1 VCVSYI
7 TRQSVCLIV
16 LDRVC
21 VCVFVSVSFHP
32 KKNPINLFGHW
43 QASTARWWPSTF
55 GRWWDKKKRSKM
67 KIEIIFYK
75 FWTPKSMLH
84 IRIIIFQKEIKLNV
98 LFIKC
103 YWVHRKKMRFKCVM
117 KLPVH
122 VRIKFNS
129 VVSRYHLM
137 CSTKKW
143 VRASVSQFI
152 LSGTICTE
160 RRRRKNIWSHN
171 SIEQQWPL
179 NSRAKPTPL
188 DFYFYFLKPKFC
200 SFVIPIPLTSLV

>member
-1 VCVSYI
+1 VCVC
-7 TRQSVCLIV
+7 VCLIV

-55 GRWWDKKKRSKM
+55 GRWWDKKKDRKM

-103 YWVHRKKMRFKCVM
+103 YWVHRKKMRCKCVM
-117 KLPVH
+117 KLRVH
-122 VRIKFNS
+122 RRIKFNS
-129 VVSRYHLM
+129 VVSSNHLM
-137 CSTKKW
+137 CVTKKNG
-143 VRASVSQFI
+143 R
-152 LSGTICTE
+152 E
-160 RRRRKNIWSHN
+160 RVCHN
-171 SIEQQWPL
+171 SYWVALFVQNEEKEEKTYGHTIPL
-179 NSRAKPTPL
+179 NSSDRSTVEQNRPPSI
-188 DFYFYFLKPKFC
+188 FYFYFFWNRNLFLLFC
-200 SFVIPIPLTSLV
+200 HPDPPDLFGVT

>member
-1 VCVSYI
+1 MVAKHIWTMVG
-7 TRQSVCLIV
+7 Q
-16 LDRVC
+16 
-21 VCVFVSVSFHP
+21 
-32 KKNPINLFGHW
+32 
-43 QASTARWWPSTF
+43 
-55 GRWWDKKKRSKM
+55 KKRSKM

-75 FWTPKSMLH
+75 FWILKSMLH
-84 IRIIIFQKEIKLNV
+84 IRVIIFQKEIKLNV

-137 CSTKKW
+137 CSTKNGW
-143 VRASVSQFI
+143 
-152 LSGTICTE
+152 E
-160 RRRRKNIWSHN
+160 RVCHN
-171 SIEQQWPL
+171 SYWVALFVQNEEKEEKTYGHTIPL
-179 NSRAKPTPL
+179 NSSDRSTVEQNRPPSI
-188 DFYFYFLKPKFC
+188 FYFYFFETEIYFC